1 MTKEEFVKK
10 VNALREQ
17 KLQIEK
23 EYIESNTTYPVGTK
37 LKVTSKGKTRICI
50 VKYNV
55 VEYDNVVPFANMIM
69 KDGEESQRRV
79 RIYPGDEVEVIE

>member
-23 EYIESNTTYPVGTK
+23 EYIESNIKYPVGTK
-37 LKVTSKGKTRICI
+37 IKVTSKGKIRLGI
-50 VKYNV
+50 VKYNI
-55 VEYDNVVPFANMIM
+55 VEYDMVVPYVNMIM
-69 KDGEESQRRV
+69 KDGEESQRRI
-79 RIYPGDEVEVIE
+79 RIYPGDEVEVVE